1 MTRLIT
7 VVLAAIKLNNFDFL
21 VASMTYH
28 FRRNAAAFN
37 NGSAD
42 LNISAFADH
51 QNLVELDGFSG
62 GDFELL
68 ELQNFAFLNAV
79 LLTAT
84 YYYCVHVVF
93 LPVSLLAV

>member
-1 MTRLIT
+1 MRILLTGM
-7 VVLAAIKLNNFDFL
+7 
-21 VASMTYH
+21 VASTLMI
-28 FRRNAAAFN
+28 
-37 NGSAD
+37 GSFF
-42 LNISAFADH
+42 LW
-51 QNLVELDGFSG
+51 G

-68 ELQNFAFLNAV
+68 ELQNFAFFNAV